1 MEFFQ
6 SLLTMV
12 IWLSNRPPS
21 GFSKFS
27 QEVIINWPPNFAS
40 ACFYLLDVS
49 WQNFMKLKGH
59 LHVVLGVLLGVPH
72 VKKSV
77 FSFVKVGYYITID
90 KSWLDKAN
98 EVKLCHKLGFYIG
111 NILLE
116 SQVIILMGKSDTV
129 TSGGK
134 QWRHLL

>member
-1 MEFFQ
+1 MIYN
-6 SLLTMV
+6 LAL
-12 IWLSNRPPS
+12 
-21 GFSKFS
+21 
-27 QEVIINWPPNFAS
+27 EVNIQQGLIIKWPPNFAS
-40 ACFYLLDVS
+40 ARFYLLDVL
-49 WQNFMKLKGH
+49 WQNFVKLEGH
-59 LHVVLGVLLGVPH
+59 LYVVLGILLGVPH

-77 FSFVKVGYYITID
+77 FSFVKVGYYIMID

-98 EVKLCHKLGFYIG
+98 KVKLGQKLGFYIS

-116 SQVIILMGKSDTV
+116 SQVIILMGKTDTV